1 MSGRPG
7 SCVSLPSLSSV
18 PSATA
23 LCFNCSPLYVSSSS
37 SHPRAFLSRFRPPLA
52 ALRCNWGSASL
63 RVLRLCMVSKGSC
76 RWTRP
81 CTDGRRQRAGQLRTE
96 YLGPKYLPR
105 EVRRARTAQGRSTGG
120 SALGGARPT
129 RTNLGQLSCE
139 RLRAIDLARH
149 WVLSATSMKPHDS
162 RQLLPGAQ
170 RHIELPRRVTV
181 GLLLLGSRSR
191 SEPMRERAPA

>member
-1 MSGRPG
+1 MSAKEDW
-7 SCVSLPSLSSV
+7 SQ
-18 PSATA
+18 
-23 LCFNCSPLYVSSSS
+23 
-37 SHPRAFLSRFRPPLA
+37 HPRRSAHHGTRWISPRRSEIHLYMRHAAVFRSRH
-52 ALRCNWGSASL
+52 SASCPY
-63 RVLRLCMVSKGSC
+63 R